1 MTVSSPAAAAAA
13 AATATASAAAG
24 AGAGA
29 ARVTVVIPTLNR
41 PQSCGEALRSALA
54 QVGVA
59 CEVVV
64 SDNASDPEHVGAYDA
79 VFSSLPAPV
88 DERDRE
94 RDGERNGERNSQR
107 DGERV
112 RVRVLRR
119 DRRLDLED
127 HFPFLLTQ
135 VATPWVVL
143 LADDDT
149 LTPDFVARA
158 LALADR
164 TGAGWVFGA
173 YLSQDASSRTSRR
186 RSFDYS
192 QPSRIAR
199 ACRFLCQRDDAF
211 IYGLVRTEVLR
222 AALAEFKPLHILGQR
237 TLTRIAYAPLLHG
250 LLAVPYAH
258 LAGDP
263 VWLRRE
269 DSAKTESYLGENNVR
284 KLVMLLL
291 GEPVLAAR
299 FVRVAWQSGGAGLA
313 LALLPVAAVMALV
326 HCGGFVLQGAQRLV
340 RILRVRARGRA

>member
-1 MTVSSPAAAAAA
+1 M
-13 AATATASAAAG
+13 
-24 AGAGA
+24 
-29 ARVTVVIPTLNR
+29 NR

-54 QVGVA
+54 QLGVA
-59 CEVVV
+59 CDVVV
-64 SDNASDPEHVGAYDA
+64 SDNASDPEHARAYDA

-88 DERDRE
+88 GERDRERDRE
-94 RDGERNGERNSQR
+94 RDGESDGERDCERDWERYGQR
-107 DGERV
+107 DCERV

-127 HFPFLLTQ
+127 HFQFLLTQ

-149 LTPDFVARA
+149 LAPDFVARA

-173 YLSQDASSRTSRR
+173 YLSQDASARTSRR

-199 ACRFLCQRDDAF
+199 AWRFLCQRDDAF

-222 AALAEFKPLHILGQR
+222 AALAEFKPLRILGQR

-263 VWLRRE
+263 VWVRRE
-269 DSAKTESYLGENNVR
+269 DSAKNESYLGENNVR
-284 KLVMLLL
+284 KLVLLLL

-326 HCGGFVLQGAQRLV
+326 HCGGFVLQGAHRLA
-340 RILRVRARGRA
+340 RILRVRVRGRA